1 MFPVRDRAEPAIDR
15 RGQILADDCIELR
28 ELIVEHPPVVIR
40 KSRAIESRW

>member
-1 MFPVRDRAEPAIDR
+1 LTEQQWSIKAL
-15 RGQILADDCIELR
+15 ILADDCIELG